1 MPSFISRRALVMASA
16 LLPVLTPAQAQ
27 VDGEPR
33 LPAMIK
39 IVVPF
44 SAGASNDAMARAVA
58 PLLARR
64 LGNTVIIENKPGAA
78 GVIGAD
84 YVAKGPA
91 DGSVLL
97 LTSSTFLTAAVTQAK
112 LPYDPVAS
120 FVPVSMVGSGPMLL
134 AVSASTP
141 IKSAAELVA
150 IAKAKPGNLTYG
162 TSGTG
167 SIAHL
172 ASEMLS
178 DTAGI
183 KMTHVPY
190 KGAANALMD
199 MAGGQID
206 MMISNY
212 TSLVAQIKSG
222 KVRPLAV
229 TSAQA
234 SPAFADLPPLSSVAP
249 GFAADIWITIFA
261 PGATPAPVVARLNR
275 ELNQIAA
282 GPEVRALLEP
292 DGAVPMA
299 LSPPELA
306 RRVRDDLSV
315 WKRIAVEKKIV
326 AE

>member
-33 LPAMIK
+33 LPAMMK

-120 FVPVSMVGSGPMLL
+120 FVPVSM
-134 AVSASTP
+134 
-141 IKSAAELVA
+141 
-150 IAKAKPGNLTYG
+150 N
-162 TSGTG
+162 
-167 SIAHL
+167 
-172 ASEMLS
+172 
-178 DTAGI
+178 
-183 KMTHVPY
+183 
-190 KGAANALMD
+190 
-199 MAGGQID
+199 
-206 MMISNY
+206 
-212 TSLVAQIKSG
+212 
-222 KVRPLAV
+222 
-229 TSAQA
+229 
-234 SPAFADLPPLSSVAP
+234 
-249 GFAADIWITIFA
+249 
-261 PGATPAPVVARLNR
+261 
-275 ELNQIAA
+275 
-282 GPEVRALLEP
+282 
-292 DGAVPMA
+292 
-299 LSPPELA
+299 
-306 RRVRDDLSV
+306 LSV
-315 WKRIAVEKKIV
+315 PCSLGAKLPRSGGVLLPTEPPRWRCAGRCRR
-326 AE
+326 

>member
-1 MPSFISRRALVMASA
+1 MPRFIARRALLIASA
-16 LLPVLTPAQAQ
+16 ILPMLALAQTDA
-27 VDGEPR
+27 EPK
-33 LPAMIK
+33 LPAMMK

-44 SAGASNDAMARAVA
+44 GAGASNDAIARAVA

-64 LGNTVIIENKPGAA
+64 LGNTVIVENKPGAA
-78 GVIGAD
+78 GVIGSD
-84 YVAKGPA
+84 YVAKSPA

-97 LTSSTFLTAAVTQAK
+97 LSSSTFVTAAVTQPR
-112 LPYDPVAS
+112 LPYDPLTA
-120 FVPVSMVGSGPMLL
+120 FVPVSMVGNGPMLL
-134 AVSASTP
+134 AVSAATP

-150 IAKAKPGNLTYG
+150 AAKAKPGSLTYG

-178 DTAGI
+178 DTAAI

-234 SPAFADLPPLSSVAP
+234 SPVFADLPPLSSVAP

-261 PGATPAPVVARLNR
+261 PGATPAPLVARLNR

-282 GPEVRALLEP
+282 SPEVRALLEP
-292 DGAVPMA
+292 DGATPMA
-299 LSPPELA
+299 LSPAELT
-306 RRVRDDLSV
+306 RRVRDDLAV
-315 WKRIAVEKKIV
+315 WKKIAIEKKIV

>member
-1 MPSFISRRALVMASA
+1 MPRFIARRALLIASA
-16 LLPVLTPAQAQ
+16 ILPMLALAQTDA
-27 VDGEPR
+27 EPK
-33 LPAMIK
+33 LPAVMK

-44 SAGASNDAMARAVA
+44 GAGASNDAIARAVA

-64 LGNTVIIENKPGAA
+64 LGNTVIVENKPGAA
-78 GVIGAD
+78 GVIGSD
-84 YVAKGPA
+84 YVAKSPA

-97 LTSSTFLTAAVTQAK
+97 LSSSTFVTAAVTQPR
-112 LPYDPVAS
+112 LPYDPLTA
-120 FVPVSMVGSGPMLL
+120 FVPVSMVGNGPMLL
-134 AVSASTP
+134 AVSAATP

-150 IAKAKPGNLTYG
+150 AAKAKPGSLTYG
-162 TSGTG
+162 SSGTG

-178 DTAGI
+178 DAAGI
-183 KMTHVPY
+183 RMTHVPY

-222 KVRPLAV
+222 KVRALAV

-249 GFAADIWITIFA
+249 GFAADIWVTVFA
-261 PGATPAPVVARLNR
+261 PGNTPAPVVARLNR

-282 GPEVRALLEP
+282 SPEVKALLEP
-292 DGAVPMA
+292 DGATPMA
-299 LSPPELA
+299 LSPADLA
-306 RRVRDDLSV
+306 RRVRDDLAI
-315 WKRIAVEKKIV
+315 WKKIAVEKKIL
-326 AE
+326 AD

>member
-1 MPSFISRRALVMASA
+1 MPRFIARRALLIASA
-16 LLPVLTPAQAQ
+16 ILPMLALAQTDA
-27 VDGEPR
+27 EPK
-33 LPAMIK
+33 LPAMMK

-44 SAGASNDAMARAVA
+44 GAGASNDAIARAVA

-64 LGNTVIIENKPGAA
+64 LGNTVIVENKPGAA
-78 GVIGAD
+78 GVIGSD
-84 YVAKGPA
+84 YVAKSPA

-97 LTSSTFLTAAVTQAK
+97 LSSSTFVTAAVTQPR
-112 LPYDPVAS
+112 LPYDPLTA
-120 FVPVSMVGSGPMLL
+120 FVPVSMVGNGPMLL
-134 AVSASTP
+134 AVSAATP

-150 IAKAKPGNLTYG
+150 AAKAKPGSLTYG
-162 TSGTG
+162 SSGTG

-172 ASEMLS
+172 ASERLS
-178 DTAGI
+178 DAAGI
-183 KMTHVPY
+183 RMTHVPY

-222 KVRPLAV
+222 KVRALAV

-249 GFAADIWITIFA
+249 GFAADIWVTVFA
-261 PGATPAPVVARLNR
+261 PGNTPAPVVARLNR

-282 GPEVRALLEP
+282 SPEVKALLEP
-292 DGAVPMA
+292 DGATPMA
-299 LSPPELA
+299 LSPADLA
-306 RRVRDDLSV
+306 RRVRDDLAI
-315 WKRIAVEKKIV
+315 WKKIAVEKKIL
-326 AE
+326 AD

>member
-1 MPSFISRRALVMASA
+1 MPRFIARRALLIASA
-16 LLPVLTPAQAQ
+16 ILPMLALAQTDA
-27 VDGEPR
+27 EPK
-33 LPAMIK
+33 LPAMMK

-44 SAGASNDAMARAVA
+44 GAGASNDAIARAVA

-64 LGNTVIIENKPGAA
+64 LGNTVIVENKPGAA
-78 GVIGAD
+78 GVIGSD
-84 YVAKGPA
+84 YVAKSPA

-97 LTSSTFLTAAVTQAK
+97 LSSSTFVTAAVTQPR
-112 LPYDPVAS
+112 LPYDPLTA
-120 FVPVSMVGSGPMLL
+120 FVPVSMVGNGPMLL
-134 AVSASTP
+134 AVSAATP

-150 IAKAKPGNLTYG
+150 AAKAKPGSLTYG

-178 DTAGI
+178 DAAGI
-183 KMTHVPY
+183 RMTHVPY

-222 KVRPLAV
+222 KVKALAV

-249 GFAADIWITIFA
+249 GFAADIWVTVFA
-261 PGATPAPVVARLNR
+261 PGNTPAPVVARLNR

-282 GPEVRALLEP
+282 SPEVKALLEP
-292 DGAVPMA
+292 DGATPMA
-299 LSPPELA
+299 LSPADLA
-306 RRVRDDLSV
+306 RRVRDDLAI
-315 WKRIAVEKKIV
+315 WKKIAVEKKIL
-326 AE
+326 AD

>member
-1 MPSFISRRALVMASA
+1 MPRFIARRALLIASA
-16 LLPVLTPAQAQ
+16 ILPMLALAQTDA
-27 VDGEPR
+27 EPK
-33 LPAMIK
+33 LPAMMK

-44 SAGASNDAMARAVA
+44 GAGASNDAIARAVA

-64 LGNTVIIENKPGAA
+64 LGNTVIVENKPGAA
-78 GVIGAD
+78 GVIGSD
-84 YVAKGPA
+84 YVAKSPA

-97 LTSSTFLTAAVTQAK
+97 LSSSTFVTAAVTQPR
-112 LPYDPVAS
+112 LPYDPLTA
-120 FVPVSMVGSGPMLL
+120 FVPVSMVGNGPMLL
-134 AVSASTP
+134 AVSAATP

-150 IAKAKPGNLTYG
+150 AAKAKPGSLTYG
-162 TSGTG
+162 SSGTG

-178 DTAGI
+178 DAAGI
-183 KMTHVPY
+183 RMTHVPY

-222 KVRPLAV
+222 KVKALAV

-249 GFAADIWITIFA
+249 GFAADIWVTVFA
-261 PGATPAPVVARLNR
+261 PGNTPAPVVARLNR

-282 GPEVRALLEP
+282 SPEVKALLEP
-292 DGAVPMA
+292 DGATPMA
-299 LSPPELA
+299 LSPADLA
-306 RRVRDDLSV
+306 RRVRDDLAI
-315 WKRIAVEKKIV
+315 WKKIAVEKKIL
-326 AE
+326 AD

>member
-1 MPSFISRRALVMASA
+1 MPRFIARRALLIASA
-16 LLPVLTPAQAQ
+16 ILPMLALAQTDA
-27 VDGEPR
+27 EPK
-33 LPAMIK
+33 LPAVMK

-44 SAGASNDAMARAVA
+44 GAGASNDAIARAVA

-64 LGNTVIIENKPGAA
+64 LGNTVIVENKPGAA
-78 GVIGAD
+78 GVIGSD
-84 YVAKGPA
+84 YVAKSPA

-97 LTSSTFLTAAVTQAK
+97 LSSSTFVTAAVTQPR
-112 LPYDPVAS
+112 LPYDPLTA
-120 FVPVSMVGSGPMLL
+120 FVPVSMVGNGPMLL
-134 AVSASTP
+134 AVSAATS

-150 IAKAKPGNLTYG
+150 AAKAKPGSLTYG

-178 DTAGI
+178 DAAGI
-183 KMTHVPY
+183 RMTHVPY

-222 KVRPLAV
+222 KVRALAV

-249 GFAADIWITIFA
+249 GFAADIWVTVFA
-261 PGATPAPVVARLNR
+261 PGNTPAPVVARLNR

-282 GPEVRALLEP
+282 SPEVKALLEP
-292 DGAVPMA
+292 DGATPMA
-299 LSPPELA
+299 LSPADLA
-306 RRVRDDLSV
+306 RRVRDDLAI
-315 WKRIAVEKKIV
+315 WKKIAVEKKIL
-326 AE
+326 AD